1 MAPQYK
7 AGETVRYKPKSGLST
22 RAPSCPLGCP
32 DISASTGPSS
42 DAYEAEI
49 TGTIKNIQASQDDS
63 RYEVRQSWPHR
74 RTPTELNHPR
84 LRT

>member
-7 AGETVRYKPKSGLST
+7 AGETVRYKPKS
-22 RAPSCPLGCP
+22 
-32 DISASTGPSS
+32 GPSS

-63 RYEVRQSWPHR
+63 RYEIENLSTGEITTIQEKDIVGK
-74 RTPTELNHPR
+74 ELKMQDIPI
-84 LRT
+84 LDVD